1 MTIYCKIL
9 NATMTIYN
17 PYGDMYYNYGY
28 DTDSSAIIGGGG
40 SSGTYVTED
49 EMDNAINNALSNISV
64 QRIDD
69 DSIALN
75 INGKLTEPIDDVY
88 LTGVSRDDSDESDK
102 KVIFSLNN
110 GKSPIAVDLDELD
123 DPNIDCSTF

>member
-1 MTIYCKIL
+1 
-9 NATMTIYN
+9 
-17 PYGDMYYNYGY
+17 MYYNYGY

>member
-1 MTIYCKIL
+1 MTIYD
-9 NATMTIYN
+9 
-17 PYGDMYYNYGY
+17 PYGDMYYDYGY
-28 DTDSSAIIGGGG
+28 DTDSSVIIGGGG
-40 SSGTYVTED
+40 SGGSYVTKE
-49 EMDNAINNALSNISV
+49 EMNNAINNALSNISV

-88 LTGVSRDDSDESDK
+88 LTSVTRDDSDEDDK
-102 KVIFSLNN
+102 KVLFNLNN
-110 GKSPIAVDLDELD
+110 GKSPISVDLSELD

>member
-1 MTIYCKIL
+1 
-9 NATMTIYN
+9 
-17 PYGDMYYNYGY
+17 MYYNYGY

-40 SSGTYVTED
+40 SGGTYVTED

>member
-1 MTIYCKIL
+1 
-9 NATMTIYN
+9 MTIYN
-17 PYGDMYYNYGY
+17 PYGDMYYDYGY
-28 DTDSSAIIGGGG
+28 DTDSSVIIGGGG
-40 SSGTYVTED
+40 SGGTYVTEE
-49 EMDNAINNALSNISV
+49 EMDSAINDALSNISV

-88 LTGVSRDDSDESDK
+88 LTGVTRDDSDESDK
-102 KVIFSLNN
+102 KVLFSLNN
-110 GKSPIAVDLDELD
+110 GKSPIAVSVDELD